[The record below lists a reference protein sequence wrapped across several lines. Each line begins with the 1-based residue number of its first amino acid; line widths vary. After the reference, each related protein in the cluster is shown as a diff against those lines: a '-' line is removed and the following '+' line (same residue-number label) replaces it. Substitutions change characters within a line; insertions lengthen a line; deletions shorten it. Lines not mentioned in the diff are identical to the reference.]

1 MDLRVE
7 KVSRSKRKNEIKNIY
22 TSSFD
27 KKDRMPFFMM
37 IAMSF
42 LWNTEFFAFYDGD
55 ILCGFIYMATIHR
68 MSFVMFFAVDEKL
81 RSKGYGSSILKI
93 IQMMY
98 PKNKIIIT
106 IEPCDADVEDVEL
119 RIRRKNFYMRNGYK
133 ETGYFIK
140 LGKEQEIIINNG
152 VFKRWQFS
160 IFLLFY
166 CCLAIIPRIRKK
178 ELNISKMRT

>member
-7 KVSRSKRKNEIKNIY
+7 KIWRSKRKKEIKNIY
-22 TSSFD
+22 MSSFE

-42 LWNTEFFAFYDGD
+42 LWDTEFFSFYDGG
-55 ILCGFIYMATIHR
+55 ILCGFIYMANIHR

-81 RSKGYGSSILKI
+81 RSKGYGSSILKK

-152 VFKRWQFS
+152 IFKRWQFS

-166 CCLAIIPRIRKK
+166 SCLAIIPRIRKK